1 MGRPFPADVGSSI
14 IGPVSSQGRKPE
26 NRVSAALHKVQ
37 AGAERLEA
45 ASAALALWGG
55 GLGIAALVA
64 CGVLALL
71 PPERWPGLLDPDRW
85 STYLVVSVVVAS
97 LAGWGII
104 QQGML
109 RLRQALGP
117 VVGGLLFVVLPVVCG
132 ALELLAGNDV
142 VDLSTWPGS
151 PWLGHLVRWYSPGLV
166 AATLVAYGTWKARP
180 REPGRFGRGLG
191 LALVVAPYVLLMASL
206 TFGVDAPWLNG
217 PLGDAVEELGGGALA
232 AQLVLAFLVS
242 APG

>member
-1 MGRPFPADVGSSI
+1 MSADGRRPT
-14 IGPVSSQGRKPE
+14 

-37 AGAERLEA
+37 AGAERLER
-45 ASAALALWGG
+45 ASQALALWGG
-55 GLGIAALVA
+55 GLGLAGLAA

-71 PPERWPGLLDPDRW
+71 PEERWPGALDPDRLP
-85 STYLVVSVVVAS
+85 TYAVVSVVVAS
-97 LAGWGII
+97 LAGWGIV
-104 QQGML
+104 QQGMV
-109 RLRQALGP
+109 RLRQGLGP
-117 VVGGLLFVVLPVVCG
+117 LIGGLFFVLLPIVCG
-132 ALELLAGNDV
+132 AVDLLAGYEV
-142 VDLSTWPGS
+142 VDPATWPGA
-151 PWLGHLVRWYSPGLV
+151 PWVGWFARWYAPALV
-166 AATLVAYGTWKARP
+166 AVTLVAYGTWKARP

-206 TFGVDAPWLNG
+206 TFGVDAPWLRG